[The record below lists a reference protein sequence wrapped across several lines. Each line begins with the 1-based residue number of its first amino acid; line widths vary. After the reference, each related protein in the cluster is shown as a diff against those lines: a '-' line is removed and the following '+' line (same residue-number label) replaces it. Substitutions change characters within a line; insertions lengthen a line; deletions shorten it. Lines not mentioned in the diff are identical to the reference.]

1 MEEYVFQAFDVGAFH
16 YLVKPF
22 SDDKFEEV
30 VKRAIKTIG
39 ENSSSE
45 DDDKYMM
52 IQSAGSHIKV
62 FCVIL
67 CMLRYSIERLL
78 FTHEMLILS
87 IMENYRI

>member
-1 MEEYVFQAFDVGAFH
+1 M
-16 YLVKPF
+16 
-22 SDDKFEEV
+22 
-30 VKRAIKTIG
+30 KRAIKTIG
-39 ENSSSE
+39 ENSSNE
-45 DDDKYMM
+45 NDDKYMM

-87 IMENYRI
+87 IMGNYRIYVILQERISFGHIEHILSILNML